1 MDIAIS
7 IIKKTSNCLVSY
19 ECKIDGKKGTLQGAI
34 GPYGNYLRFIPITGK
49 TINYFLPKNLKD
61 DKEAV
66 QHLTLDECFE
76 YVAFATNYKSK
87 KSK

>member
-1 MDIAIS
+1 MRCPELGGSKPRIISVSVVLPEPDSPVIAYWIPAL
-7 IIKKTSNCLVSY
+7 N
-19 ECKIDGKKGTLQGAI
+19 
-34 GPYGNYLRFIPITGK
+34 LRFIPITGK